1 MSVRVVPIRAVS
13 APRPCCNHSASAPR
27 PFHVCAVSETNQA
40 MSARAMSK
48 QGLCF
53 VHVVSMLGPC
63 PRLCRARA
71 VSAQRRPSRRP
82 CRVRALPCAAARLLP
97 THITS
102 APWPLLPTT
111 ASTPCPLFVC
121 FLCVHAASVLRLAV
135 CKTTTSTNLQSSCFA
150 KLLQTSRLH
159 AEGQRHSRG
168 DLGTIWRISEGAILR
183 QCGAS
188 CTGRRSVAQRSKKA
202 EWRLSSF

>member
-53 VHVVSMLGPC
+53 VHVVSMLRPC

-102 APWPLLPTT
+102 APWPSAAHYRVHTL
-111 ASTPCPLFVC
+111 SSVC
-121 FLCVHAASVLRLAV
+121 VLSVRPRCVCAA
-135 CKTTTSTNLQSSCFA
+135 T
-150 KLLQTSRLH
+150 
-159 AEGQRHSRG
+159 
-168 DLGTIWRISEGAILR
+168 
-183 QCGAS
+183 
-188 CTGRRSVAQRSKKA
+188 RSVQDNHLDESSKQLLREA
-202 EWRLSSF
+202 APNVTITC